1 MENAGI
7 CYGHLEYFTVSWHI
21 LWPFGNIV
29 VIWYIFPRFGILSK
43 EKSGKPGGQPK
54 KIFFVHRQRNTL
66 TPTWFHLEPILRP
79 VVLKL

>member
-1 MENAGI
+1 
-7 CYGHLEYFTVSWHI
+7 
-21 LWPFGNIV
+21 
-29 VIWYIFPRFGILSK
+29 LSK